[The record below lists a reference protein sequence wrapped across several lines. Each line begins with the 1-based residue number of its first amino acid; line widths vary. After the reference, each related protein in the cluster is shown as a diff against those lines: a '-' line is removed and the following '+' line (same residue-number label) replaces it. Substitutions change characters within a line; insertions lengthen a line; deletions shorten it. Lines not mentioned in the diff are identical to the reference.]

1 MLALK
6 TLFVEKKVAVRVP
19 VEEIERR
26 AGAKFFERLPPIV
39 VEQLNALKKSANG
52 GVATLDI
59 QVISKKESDPPLS
72 A

>member
-1 MLALK
+1 M
-6 TLFVEKKVAVRVP
+6 P
-19 VEEIERR
+19 VEEIGRR
-26 AGAKFFERLPPIV
+26 AGAKIFERLPPIV